1 MLLLGGVVK
10 ILIVGS
16 RGITNFDL
24 SAYVSGEVRLIISG
38 GASGVDAIA
47 EKYADERK
55 ISKLILRPEY
65 SRYGRRAP
73 LLRNEKM
80 VDLADEVLVIWD
92 GVSRGTAYT
101 IECAKKKG
109 KSLKVITV

>member
-1 MLLLGGVVK
+1 MKFLV
-10 ILIVGS
+10 VGS
-16 RGITNFDL
+16 RTIENFDL
-24 SAYVSGEVRLIISG
+24 SPYLPCGVSLIISG
-38 GASGVDAIA
+38 GASGIDSIA

-80 VDLADEVLVIWD
+80 VELADEILVIWD
-92 GVSRGTAYT
+92 GRSRGSRYT
-101 IECAKKKG
+101 IEYAKKKD
-109 KSLKVITV
+109 KAIRVIEVRE